1 MQTSV
6 SPVLVTG
13 AGGPAGVA
21 VIRALRERRHT
32 VVACDADP
40 LAVGL
45 RLADDAAV
53 LPRSDEPNYIDQLCR
68 LAEKTGSRMLVS
80 TIAEEMPS
88 LAAASAQLEAAG
100 LTCWLPGP
108 DAVHACLDKWLFAQI
123 ALAHALPIPPSG
135 LGSAVGVPGPWV
147 VKPRFGRGS
156 RDVHMARNIGDL
168 TLALARVPEP
178 LVQNPLEGREFTLD
192 VLVDRDG
199 ELAAAVPRWRL
210 ETRGGISVKGETF
223 SAPTLLPEVTRLV
236 RVLGLVGAANVQG
249 FVHDDGPF
257 TFVEVNPRFSG
268 GLPLSI
274 AAGADLVGEY
284 LRGLRGL
291 PLRRERLTFRP
302 GVRMLRYF
310 EEVYER

>member
-6 SPVLVTG
+6 SPVLVTR

-53 LPRSDEPNYIDQLCR
+53 LPRSDEPNYVDQLCR

-88 LAAASAQLEAAG
+88 LAAASAQLEGAG

-178 LVQNPLEGREFTLD
+178 LVQSRLEGREFTLD

-199 ELAAAVPRWRL
+199 E
-210 ETRGGISVKGETF
+210 
-223 SAPTLLPEVTRLV
+223 
-236 RVLGLVGAANVQG
+236 G
-249 FVHDDGPF
+249 FVHDDGAF